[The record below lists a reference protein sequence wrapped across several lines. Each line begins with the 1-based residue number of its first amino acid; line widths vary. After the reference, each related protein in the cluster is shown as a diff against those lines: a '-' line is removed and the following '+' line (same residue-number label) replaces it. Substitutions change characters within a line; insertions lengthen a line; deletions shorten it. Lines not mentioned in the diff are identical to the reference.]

1 ALVAILQLIEHDS
14 TDDGSGGY
22 HRSCSAAATLS
33 CELNAPGW
41 TTAIRVSGSISISRI
56 FSVERMIPPSTAE
69 LPPESPEPAPR
80 ATTGIRPEAANR
92 SVGCTSS
99 AEVARTTAIEVPA
112 SGSLARSQRQLSL
125 VAGFVITLSSPRAST
140 SS

>member
-1 ALVAILQLIEHDS
+1 PYFTQHNPPALVAILPPIEQNS

-22 HRSCSAAATLS
+22 HSPCSAAATLTS
-33 CELNAPGW
+33 ALKAPGW
-41 TTAIRVSGSISISRI
+41 TTAVRVNGSISISRI

-92 SVGCTSS
+92 SVVCTSS
-99 AEVARTTAIEVPA
+99 VEVARTTAIGVPA
-112 SGSLARSQRQLSL
+112 SGSLARSQR
-125 VAGFVITLSSPRAST
+125 
-140 SS
+140 